1 MEMGGG
7 VELQDEVQQPIS
19 NLSFPTTLDQGH
31 GGEEEQVHV
40 QNNANAIKLNAE
52 ILRARKGKM
61 PMHYFENAPNEEVVA
76 ADEAKLVSSDEQQV
90 PNTTIGVE
98 ASSIGR
104 MVLLQHDDT
113 SASGSS
119 PQRFYNYLIL

>member
-1 MEMGGG
+1 MATGGG
-7 VELQDEVQQPIS
+7 VELQDEVQHPIS

-31 GGEEEQVHV
+31 GVEEEQVHL
-40 QNNANAIKLNAE
+40 QNNTITLNAE

-61 PMHYFENAPNEEVVA
+61 PMNYFEDAPTQEVVA
-76 ADEAKLVSSDEQQV
+76 ADEAKTVFSEEQQV

-98 ASSIGR
+98 TSSIEG
-104 MVLLQHDDT
+104 MMLLQHNDT

-119 PQRFYNYLIL
+119 SQRFYNYSIL